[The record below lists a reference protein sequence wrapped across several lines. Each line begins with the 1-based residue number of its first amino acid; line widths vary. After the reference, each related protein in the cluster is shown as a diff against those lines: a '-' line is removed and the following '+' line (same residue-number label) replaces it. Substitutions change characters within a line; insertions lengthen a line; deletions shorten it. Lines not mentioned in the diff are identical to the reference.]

1 MKSKELKKLW
11 RITMDDS
18 KVTDYNRIFDVFKLS
33 DGRFIPSRHMK
44 IKNKIRRARILR
56 TKRRHRK

>member
-1 MKSKELKKLW
+1 
-11 RITMDDS
+11 MDDS